1 MSDLIFL
8 NSFLAIA
15 LSNEFVMSSILALSA
30 AHLAWMTR
38 NQHTKQLAYFH
49 RGTAIK
55 GLHKAIGS
63 FSNDNCD
70 AILAASTLLS
80 WQTTEWQ
87 SWASLQTGI
96 TTVSIVQESILC
108 SCMTNNN
115 RS

>member
-1 MSDLIFL
+1 M
-8 NSFLAIA
+8 AIA
-15 LSNEFVMSSILALSA
+15 LSNDFVMNSILALSA

-38 NQHTKQLAYFH
+38 NQDTKQLAYHH

-63 FSNDNCD
+63 FSTENCE

-87 SWASLQTGI
+87 SWASLQKGI
-96 TTVSIVQESILC
+96 TTVSLHPPLLRLVY
-108 SCMTNNN
+108 
-115 RS
+115 R